1 MAALFEWQ
9 FTTNESELKTRE
21 TGPDEDRRKKKKS
34 RWHRTVECDGI
45 KRPCYNPSPDKND
58 PQKKK
63 LVFKDDGFSLSG
75 WLFPDLVH
83 LTGGKPAAVTEAG
96 CCRPSS
102 NLHAAFSVKKKKKK
116 CPEGHFTVSIVT
128 SLSFLKLYVAVSSE
142 TPRGV
147 NKR

>member
-1 MAALFEWQ
+1 MRTE
-9 FTTNESELKTRE
+9 EK
-21 TGPDEDRRKKKKS
+21 KKKKS

-45 KRPCYNPSPDKND
+45 KGPCYNPSPDKND

-96 CCRPSS
+96 CCRPLS

-116 CPEGHFTVSIVT
+116 KIALKGISQFPLSLHCHFSNSMWQSHQRHHGVLIKDN
-128 SLSFLKLYVAVSSE
+128 LFNMFCSSHDD
-142 TPRGV
+142 
-147 NKR
+147 